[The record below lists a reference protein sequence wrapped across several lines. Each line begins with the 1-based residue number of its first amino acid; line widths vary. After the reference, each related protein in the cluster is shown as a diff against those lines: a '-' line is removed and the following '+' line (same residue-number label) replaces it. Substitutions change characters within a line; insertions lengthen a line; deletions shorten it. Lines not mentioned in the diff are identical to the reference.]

1 MDTTLLV
8 ILWVV
13 IIVVQA
19 IRDGKKKKNL
29 PPTPPSESTNKNF
42 EIPTLANDPNF
53 PGEDVTVFKDENKPA
68 EVRNFKQNLTEK
80 NFQPNVEEKISSQLQ
95 KKFPLNLTAES
106 AMNAIVLSEIL
117 GKPKLYVKNKNFLSG
132 VESDAN
138 FF

>member
-68 EVRNFKQNLTEK
+68 EVREVSFTEIYRQRKAEVNENVSARKVESNLTE
-80 NFQPNVEEKISSQLQ
+80 EKKSSL
-95 KKFPLNLTAES
+95 PLNLTAES

-117 GKPKLYVKNKNFLSG
+117 GKPKALRK
-132 VESDAN
+132 
-138 FF
+138 

>member
-68 EVRNFKQNLTEK
+68 EVREVSFTEIYRQRKAEVNENVSARKVESNLTE
-80 NFQPNVEEKISSQLQ
+80 EKKSSL
-95 KKFPLNLTAES
+95 PLNLTAES
-106 AMNAIVLSEIL
+106 AMNAIVLSEIF
-117 GKPKLYVKNKNFLSG
+117 GKPKALRK
-132 VESDAN
+132 
-138 FF
+138 